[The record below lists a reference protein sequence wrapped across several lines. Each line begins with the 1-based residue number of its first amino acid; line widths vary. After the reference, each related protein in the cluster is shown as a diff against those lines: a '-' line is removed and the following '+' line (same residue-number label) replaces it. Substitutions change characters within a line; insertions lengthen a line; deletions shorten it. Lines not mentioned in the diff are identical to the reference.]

1 MSFVTSNARSIDDI
15 EVLSD
20 WPNWPFTVWKAPTI
34 IAYASENPRLSDD
47 QWGYA
52 VPAGAQCY
60 TWTKLLLDK
69 DTRPTGH
76 DDPALRDVFGDGM
89 LRLPSGKLAE
99 TVCEDYLRGIYRY
112 LVSVLRRRFGQQIFD
127 VTPVECWITV
137 PALWS
142 DKATALTKQ
151 AAVNASFAAARAFD
165 SVNIIKEPEA
175 AALAVLKPLMDAG
188 AANRLKVS

>member
-1 MSFVTSNARSIDDI
+1 MASNATSIDDI
-15 EVLSD
+15 QVVGS
-20 WPNWPFTVWKAPTI
+20 WPAHDHTAWKVPSA
-34 IAYASENPRLSDD
+34 IAYASENPRLGGVD
-47 QWGYA
+47 QWGFGI
-52 VPAGAQCY
+52 PAGAQRY
-60 TWTKLLLDK
+60 TWTKLLLDQ
-69 DTRPTGH
+69 DTLPTEH
-76 DDPALRDVFGDGM
+76 DDPLLRTLFSDG
-89 LRLPSGKLAE
+89 LLSLPPGKSAE
-99 TVCEDYLRGIYRY
+99 AVCEDYLRCIYRH
-112 LVSVLRRRFGQQIFD
+112 LAAELELRFGQHIIS
-127 VTPVECWITV
+127 VTPIECWITV